1 MGNRAPETEQTAESP
16 VVTGEEEATEA
27 ERQAVARQVAA
38 IEARY
43 GDQLDDAGREVVRA
57 RLLEFHRLAATV
69 RAAALSAAD
78 EPLPTFAPRRSG
90 GAA

>member
-1 MGNRAPETEQTAESP
+1 MGEQSPEARRAAPGP
-16 VVTGEEEATEA
+16 EEATEA
-27 ERQAVARQVAA
+27 ERQAVARQLAA

-43 GDQLDDAGREVVRA
+43 GGRLDDAGRAVIQA

-78 EPLPTFAPRRSG
+78 EPLPAFAPRRSG
-90 GAA
+90 GVV